1 MVSYAV
7 FLIPWTDTV
16 SLLVSSPNSKHKALI
31 GEPRRSWASID
42 GNIESACLVYS
53 ADEKDILIRVHSI
66 QTSLVSQNIYGQV
79 KDGYIKISGQ
89 LAKVSAVAHKRI
101 NDDVA
106 PFYKLKVNT
115 HAGDSIAV
123 EGEVYQDSTFEN
135 GSYVWD
141 SFEDLYYIPVRQ
153 IANKPG
159 RTEGILLEA
168 VEDRNGLFRRFGTFN
183 AGSPAGNTDGLVF
196 ERAFESF
203 GPYAEELGL
212 ESCQDTLGNEER
224 TLYTIT
230 II

>member
-1 MVSYAV
+1 MVSYPV

-16 SLLVSSPNSKHKALI
+16 SVLVSSPSSKHKALI
-31 GEPRRSWASID
+31 GERRRSWASID
-42 GNIESACLVYS
+42 GNIESACLVHS
-53 ADEKDILIRVHSI
+53 VDEKDILISIHSV
-66 QTSLVSQNIYGQV
+66 QTSLVSQNIYGQI

-89 LAKVSAVAHKRI
+89 LAKVTVVPQKRV

-106 PFYKLKVNT
+106 PFYKLKVKL
-115 HAGDSIAV
+115 HAGDPVAV

-135 GSYVWD
+135 GSYVWET
-141 SFEDLYYIPVRQ
+141 FEDLYYIAVRQ

-168 VEDRNGLFRRFGTFN
+168 AGSGNGPFQRFGTFN
-183 AGSPAGNTDGLVF
+183 AGSPAGNTDGPVF
-196 ERAFESF
+196 ERAFKSF

-212 ESCQDTLGNEER
+212 ESCQDTLGSEER
-224 TLYTIT
+224 KLYMIT